1 MLLGKRCTNRH
12 VTKGKGLKSPRAIP
26 SKHATEASVVEFL
39 SEFARYLV
47 AAGITTKRFGDLARV
62 AFFKAAA
69 IEAKF
74 DNQRLNQSA
83 VAAMTG
89 LTRVQVR
96 EFARQTNPEPRKTRD
111 RLQNLMDAW
120 ATDPSY
126 CTSAFNPKSLRI
138 TGSGRTFRALVRKYG
153 GDVPPRAMLREL
165 QRHGYVKLADGK
177 VTLHRFATQSREE
190 QRIRRTARMLEEL
203 VKADKGSVGAPSP
216 PRTFNLEVAFPAASE
231 KGRLILHRRVAD
243 SLSTLVN
250 GLQAAG
256 AAAAMDAPLEGA
268 YGQRVT
274 RTRIALIME
283 DFETKT
289 RRTSRRKGR

>member
-1 MLLGKRCTNRH
+1 
-12 VTKGKGLKSPRAIP
+12 VTKGNGLKSPRAIP
-26 SKHATEASVVEFL
+26 SKYAAEASVVEFL

-47 AAGITTKRFGDLARV
+47 AAGITTKRFDDLARV
-62 AFFKAAA
+62 AYFKAAA
-69 IEAKF
+69 TEARF

-89 LTRVQVR
+89 LTRIQVR

-126 CTSAFNPKSLRI
+126 CATAFNPKSLRV
-138 TGSGRTFRALVRKYG
+138 TGNGRTFRTLVRKYG

-165 QRHGYVKLADGK
+165 QRHGYVKIADGK
-177 VTLHRFATQSREE
+177 VTLHRFAAQSREE

-216 PRTFNLEVAFPAASE
+216 PRTFNLEVAFPAASD
-231 KGRLILHRRVAD
+231 KGRLILHRRVTD
-243 SLSTLVN
+243 SLSALVN

-256 AAAAMDAPLEGA
+256 VAAAMDTPLVDAHGS
-268 YGQRVT
+268 RVT
-274 RTRIALIME
+274 RARIALIME
-283 DFETKT
+283 DFETKS
-289 RRTSRRKGR
+289 RRTSRRKGRR